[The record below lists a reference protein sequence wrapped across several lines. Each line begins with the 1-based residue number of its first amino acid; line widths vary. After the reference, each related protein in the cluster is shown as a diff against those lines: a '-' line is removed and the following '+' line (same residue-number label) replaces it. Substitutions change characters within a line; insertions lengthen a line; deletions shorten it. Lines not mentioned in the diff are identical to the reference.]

1 MSPGRQFRSVLAA
14 AQSGDEWALAQL
26 YAELQP
32 PLLRYLRGQAPADAE
47 DLASEVWLDAA
58 RSLARFEGDE
68 NAFRSW
74 FFTIAHRRL
83 VDWRRRRARRPE
95 LPVADEL
102 LVERVDPTDSFT
114 AVEEG
119 GVLACLAALP
129 PEQAEVILLRV
140 VVGLD
145 SDEVGAVMAKKP
157 GTIRVLQKRA
167 LERLAALVADES
179 RSGVTP

>member
-1 MSPGRQFRSVLAA
+1 MSPGRQFQSVLAA
-14 AQSGDEWALAQL
+14 AQSGDEWALAEL

-32 PLLRYLRGQAPADAE
+32 RLLRYLRGQAPADAE
-47 DLASEVWLDAA
+47 DLASEVWLHAA
-58 RSLARFEGDE
+58 RSLERFEGDE

-83 VDWRRRRARRPE
+83 VDWLRRRARRPE
-95 LPVADEL
+95 APVPSEL
-102 LVERVDPTDSFT
+102 LLETVDPADPFS
-114 AVEEG
+114 AIGEE

-129 PEQAEVILLRV
+129 SEQAEVVLLRV
-140 VVGLD
+140 VGGLD
-145 SDEVGAVMAKKP
+145 SNEVGTVMGKKP

-167 LERLAALVADES
+167 LERLAALVEDES